1 MSQNSK
7 AHDAV
12 GVKAA
17 EEQELPSL
25 SCRPRWGSL
34 RRCCEVGRAGRAA
47 GAAVLS
53 AGVAACPKV
62 LLALML
68 VWKGPA
74 VSNHL
79 FHKFELGS
87 AGRIS
92 GIFSVKS
99 YTPPPAQSHYVLV
112 WSHWVWGSRMGRRGQ
127 ILWYLVSYVVFCWC
141 F

>member
-1 MSQNSK
+1 MSQSSK

-34 RRCCEVGRAGRAA
+34 RRWCKVGRAGRAA
-47 GAAVLS
+47 GAAVLP

-62 LLALML
+62 LPALML

-74 VSNHL
+74 VSRHL
-79 FHKFELGS
+79 FRKFELGS
-87 AGRIS
+87 ADRIS
-92 GIFSVKS
+92 GIFRVRDILPSQLNPVMS
-99 YTPPPAQSHYVLV
+99 LCGLTGFGAPE
-112 WSHWVWGSRMGRRGQ
+112 WEEEGRSCG
-127 ILWYLVSYVVFCWC
+127 I
-141 F
+141 

>member
-62 LLALML
+62 L
-68 VWKGPA
+68 PC
-74 VSNHL
+74 
-79 FHKFELGS
+79 
-87 AGRIS
+87 
-92 GIFSVKS
+92 
-99 YTPPPAQSHYVLV
+99 
-112 WSHWVWGSRMGRRGQ
+112 
-127 ILWYLVSYVVFCWC
+127 SYVGLEGPSC
-141 F
+141 FQPIIP